1 MSIVVGVSFRKSG
14 RVYFFDPNN
23 YKLSEG
29 DRVIVETIRGL
40 EMGKVIFTNK
50 EINTSFMEDEL
61 KKIVR
66 PATDEDLISLYQKKY
81 CQEEH

>member
-50 EINTSFMEDEL
+50 EINT
-61 KKIVR
+61 KN
-66 PATDEDLISLYQKKY
+66 
-81 CQEEH
+81 CQTCHR